1 VSEALE
7 RLYVIPL
14 RDAYEASRTR
24 RAKKA
29 ISLIRKF
36 AQRHMRGGEVRIS
49 NGVNEL
55 IWSRGA
61 EKPPRKIT
69 VLIRKDSDGV
79 IHVMLPEEAEAGEK
93 EKGE

>member
-1 VSEALE
+1 MSEVVE
-7 RLYVIPL
+7 RIYVIPL

-36 AQRHMRGGEVRIS
+36 AQRHMKGEEVRIS

-55 IWSRGA
+55 VWSRGA
-61 EKPPRKIT
+61 EKPPRRIT
-69 VLIRKDSDGV
+69 VLIRKDENGI
-79 IHVMLPEEAEAGEK
+79 IHVLLPTEAESE